1 MKKLT
6 SKVRILEAKATRRLH
21 KKSAADHAR
30 QAAKFRM
37 DSLKL
42 GCELAG
48 VDESPYKASHPV
60 YEELILPL
68 LSQATQIANKYGF
81 NTLYQTQ
88 TPIEGMPNYT
98 HMLGAVDNKT
108 VSATMKA
115 QLDLI
120 HSRPETKIDK
130 HGKPMNVTQETPFA
144 NETAIE
150 LMAKTIHQQWADQ
163 LGYLKWVDGG
173 NAIKQDEARSIAR
186 AALKTTPP
194 EASEDLTQSN
204 L

>member
-6 SKVRILEAKATRRLH
+6 NKVRILEAKATRRLH

-42 GCELAG
+42 GCELAQVG
-48 VDESPYKASHPV
+48 ESPYKASHPV

-68 LSQATQIANKYGF
+68 LNQAVQIANKYGF

-88 TPIEGMPNYT
+88 TPVEGMPNYT
-98 HMLGAVDNKT
+98 HMLGAADSST
-108 VSATMKA
+108 ISETMKA

-130 HGKPMNVTQETPFA
+130 HGKPMAVTQETPFA

-150 LMAKTIHQQWADQ
+150 LMAQVLYESWAEER
-163 LGYLKWVDGG
+163 GYVPWVKGG
-173 NAIKQDEARSIAR
+173 NSTMQDQARSEIR
-186 AALKTTPP
+186 TALKPPMPTP
-194 EASEDLTQSN
+194 EVSQST